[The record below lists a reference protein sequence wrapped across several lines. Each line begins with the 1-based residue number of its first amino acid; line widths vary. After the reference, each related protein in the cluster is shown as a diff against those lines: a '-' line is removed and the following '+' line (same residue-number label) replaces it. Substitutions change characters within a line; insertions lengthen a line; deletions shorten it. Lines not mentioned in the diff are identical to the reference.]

1 MAAAPCKHKH
11 RHFKTLIL
19 LVVSMTSGAFL
30 LFWVDQH
37 TPTHRPRTLRG
48 MVPNSGWTD
57 VAVRTV
63 SAADAHGFFH
73 FRIAADGQWYQ
84 SSAWTQ
90 GRRDPKAES
99 TIHVVLTKAAGASRV
114 SDAQQSALRLLV
126 EQLRR
131 QYQIAPDHVR
141 PVTQAVLVRSDA

>member
-1 MAAAPCKHKH
+1 MAAATCKHKH

-19 LVVSMTSGAFL
+19 LVVSMTGGAFL
-30 LFWVDQH
+30 LFWVDQN

-48 MVPNSGWTD
+48 LVPSSGWTD

-63 SAADAHGFFH
+63 PAAGEHGFFH
-73 FRIAADGQWYQ
+73 FRIAADGQSYQ

-90 GRRDPKAES
+90 GRRDPASES
-99 TIHVVLTKAAGASRV
+99 TIHVVLTKADGANRV
-114 SDAQQSALRLLV
+114 SDAQQSALRALV

-131 QYQIAPDHVR
+131 RYQISPDHVR
-141 PVTQAVLVRSDA
+141 PLHTALVRSDA

>member
-11 RHFKTLIL
+11 RHLKTLIL
-19 LVVSMTSGAFL
+19 LVVSMTGGAFL
-30 LFWVDQH
+30 LFWVDQN

-48 MVPNSGWTD
+48 LVPSSGWTD

-63 SAADAHGFFH
+63 PAAGEHGFFH
-73 FRIAADGQWYQ
+73 FRIASDGQWYQ

-90 GRRDPKAES
+90 GQRDPKAQS
-99 TIHVVLTKAAGASRV
+99 TIHVVLTKPAGASRV
-114 SDAQQSALRLLV
+114 SDAQQSALRKLV

-131 QYQIAPDHVR
+131 QYQIAPDHIR
-141 PVTQAVLVRSDA
+141 PVQDTLTRSDA